1 MCVLSF
7 DIFNGCST
15 SIKEIDKA
23 MCVILFHV
31 FNGCSTSIK
40 EINRLIWKEM
50 SNIYYWEKLQ
60 KNSQN
65 PDFLRKKILQ
75 NPLIL
80 NSKKT

>member
-1 MCVLSF
+1 MFLMDILLQLKKQIGRAVCVLPF

-50 SNIYYWEKLQ
+50 SNMYY
-60 KNSQN
+60 
-65 PDFLRKKILQ
+65 
-75 NPLIL
+75 
-80 NSKKT
+80 